1 MSVKRDRIRRQLEAY
16 ANLCERCAVCY
27 WPKFAV
33 KFHKR
38 ICLHH
43 IVGRRGLDHH
53 DHRNLLAC
61 CEECHTLYH
70 QGDSRRELTLGHML
84 TAKKEEDGEVDLVFL
99 AKLLRR
105 VGLREDPAP
114 LPNWV
119 HEERERNARL
129 LKARAPYIDRRE

>member
-1 MSVKRDRIRRQLEAY
+1 
-16 ANLCERCAVCY
+16 
-27 WPKFAV
+27 
-33 KFHKR
+33 
-38 ICLHH
+38 
-43 IVGRRGLDHH
+43 
-53 DHRNLLAC
+53 
-61 CEECHTLYH
+61 
-70 QGDSRRELTLGHML
+70 ML

-129 LKARAPYIDRRE
+129 LKARAPYIDRSE